1 MTNDNETERA
11 RSALQSIPPDLPHDQ
26 WVRVGMA
33 AHAGGLSFDEWD
45 GWSQQ
50 GGNYNPATARDAWRS
65 FSDKPGG
72 VTVATLFQ
80 IARGSGWV
88 DRSSSG
94 ANQRQAP
101 AVGFAGL
108 IDKPTAPA
116 PEKKFK
122 RGMSPDEVW
131 GRCEPVPPDHPYII
145 KKGLQNAP
153 LSSLRMLPAGDWL
166 HITGKRMGGA
176 LVVPGYNFDG
186 ELCSLQFVPEEG
198 KKLNLPGAS
207 ISGLMHPLGEIV
219 PGAKIQIVE
228 GIGTAWT
235 VWAAGDGLPVV
246 AFGWGNVAR
255 VATEWRQRDS
265 AAQIGILPDV
275 GKEENAAKI
284 AATVGA
290 SVACMPAGWPNN
302 ADLNDLAQREGM
314 DAVRAVLASAAQPA
328 QPPAPEPPPP
338 MLRAVSIADLF
349 THPSPDI
356 AHVWGQLVPRGVVTM
371 WGAHGGTG
379 KSMMALMLCVAVAVG
394 RDLFGQSTDRS
405 PVLFV
410 SLEDAAHVVRGRL
423 SKICKAWQVNPVDL
437 AGQLHIVDGTQ
448 NPELYEAEHRNGG
461 QTTPTYSELAQ
472 LAQQVGAGLIVIDNA
487 SDAYGGDE
495 INRRQVRAFIRTL
508 AKIASDGMRGI
519 VLLSHVDKGTSR
531 NGAAQNGEGY
541 SGSTAW
547 NNSVRSRLF
556 MARQS
561 NGSILIEHQKSNL
574 GPMQAPLTLVWP
586 ADGLPELANNSPDY
600 SGLNDRA
607 QGRADDTAAAGLLS
621 LIAEFEGRGQ
631 YCSPAITSK
640 NTPFSMLA
648 SEPAFKRMGL
658 SKDDVRRIVNQCQR
672 AGWLAPLDYRT
683 PNRKDSQ
690 RWTLTDKG
698 REFAGLIPQSA
709 PTAPSCANYEDG
721 ASWSMEQSGTEDGA
735 PTAPSCAGVIGVRE
749 RTEMAQQDGA
759 QTASFS
765 GADEGEI

>member
-1 MTNDNETERA
+1 MIEQHFQQAIAAAGLT
-11 RSALQSIPPDLPHDQ
+11 PPDDVIGDGKIHRFSTNGKPRDESGWYALHLDG
-26 WVRVGMA
+26 VA
-33 AHAGGLSFDEWD
+33 AGSFGDWRTGLSQDWCSKSPDTMTRSE
-45 GWSQQ
+45 QQ
-50 GGNYNPATARDAWRS
+50 AHRDRIKAMQAARDAEQAQRH
-65 FSDKPGG
+65 
-72 VTVATLFQ
+72 
-80 IARGSGWV
+80 
-88 DRSSSG
+88 
-94 ANQRQAP
+94 RQASEAAASRWNKATP
-101 AVGFAGL
+101 ATEHPYLTTKGIKPNGIRTEGGNLLVPMRDTSGKLHSLQVIDAQGDKRFLLGGRVSGCYFGMGKPDGVLVVAEGFA
-108 IDKPTAPA
+108 T
-116 PEKKFK
+116 
-122 RGMSPDEVW
+122 
-131 GRCEPVPPDHPYII
+131 
-145 KKGLQNAP
+145 
-153 LSSLRMLPAGDWL
+153 
-166 HITGKRMGGA
+166 
-176 LVVPGYNFDG
+176 
-186 ELCSLQFVPEEG
+186 
-198 KKLNLPGAS
+198 GAS
-207 ISGLMHPLGEIV
+207 IHESTGHAV
-219 PGAKIQIVE
+219 A
-228 GIGTAWT
+228 
-235 VWAAGDGLPVV
+235 V
-246 AFGWGNVAR
+246 AFNAGNLKAVAVALR
-255 VATEWRQRDS
+255 AKHPAMKLIVAADDDHLTAGNPGLTKATE
-265 AAQIGILPDV
+265 AAQAVGGWLAAPDF
-275 GKEENAAKI
+275 GADRPDK
-284 AATVGA
+284 AT
-290 SVACMPAGWPNN
+290 
-302 ADLNDLAQREGM
+302 DFNDLRQLRGTDLVAEL
-314 DAVRAVLASAAQPA
+314 VASAVQPA

-721 ASWSMEQSGTEDGA
+721 ASWSMAQSGTEDGA

>member
-1 MTNDNETERA
+1 MTPAEKSRAAREAIQREIDRAERFG
-11 RSALQSIPPDLPHDQ
+11 P
-26 WVRVGMA
+26 
-33 AHAGGLSFDEWD
+33 
-45 GWSQQ
+45 
-50 GGNYNPATARDAWRS
+50 
-65 FSDKPGG
+65 
-72 VTVATLFQ
+72 
-80 IARGSGWV
+80 
-88 DRSSSG
+88 
-94 ANQRQAP
+94 
-101 AVGFAGL
+101 
-108 IDKPTAPA
+108 
-116 PEKKFK
+116 
-122 RGMSPDEVW
+122 
-131 GRCEPVPPDHPYII
+131 PPDH
-145 KKGLQNAP
+145 
-153 LSSLRMLPAGDWL
+153 D
-166 HITGKRMGGA
+166 
-176 LVVPGYNFDG
+176 
-186 ELCSLQFVPEEG
+186 E
-198 KKLNLPGAS
+198 
-207 ISGLMHPLGEIV
+207 
-219 PGAKIQIVE
+219 
-228 GIGTAWT
+228 
-235 VWAAGDGLPVV
+235 
-246 AFGWGNVAR
+246 
-255 VATEWRQRDS
+255 
-265 AAQIGILPDV
+265 
-275 GKEENAAKI
+275 
-284 AATVGA
+284 
-290 SVACMPAGWPNN
+290 
-302 ADLNDLAQREGM
+302 
-314 DAVRAVLASAAQPA
+314 
-328 QPPAPEPPPP
+328 PPPPEPPPP

-394 RDLFGQSTDRS
+394 RYLFGQSTDRS

-721 ASWSMEQSGTEDGA
+721 ASWSMAQSGTEDGA

-765 GADEGEI
+765 GR